1 VDTLYVLLVAL
12 SGVGLGAKAVHSAYF
27 CANARLR
34 RALARTRPT
43 PIAAAVDGLVH
54 VRGMVVHRGT
64 PLRGP
69 LSERP
74 CVAFEVWVEQ
84 RADEDKRWRRIYHAC
99 QYQPFGIID
108 PTGEAA
114 VEPGEGDHLL
124 VQGSSKLMGGTRS
137 RDGSETEHIGRVRK
151 LVRQAGVSL
160 ESPPLAGDEGYL
172 RYYEGVIEPGTEV
185 SVLGAAIRRVH
196 AEAYRPEPR
205 ALALTLVLCGTP
217 DQPLGISNEPLPS

>member
-1 VDTLYVLLVAL
+1 VDTLHVLLLAL
-12 SGVGLGAKAVHSAYF
+12 SGVGLGAKAIHIAYF
-27 CANARLR
+27 SANARLR

-43 PIAAAVDGLVH
+43 PIAAAGEGLVH

-84 RADEDKRWRRIYHAC
+84 RADDEKPWRRIYGTC
-99 QYQPFGIID
+99 QYQPFGVID
-108 PTGEAA
+108 ATGEVA
-114 VEPGEGDHLL
+114 VEPAEGDHLL
-124 VQGSSKLMGGTRS
+124 VHGSSKVMGRS
-137 RDGSETEHIGRVRK
+137 RARDSEPEHIGRVRK

-160 ESPPLAGDEGYL
+160 ESPPLAGDEGCL

-185 SVLGAAIRRVH
+185 SVLGPAIRQVH
-196 AEAYRPEPR
+196 TEADRPEPR
-205 ALALTLVLCGTP
+205 ALALTLVLRGTP
-217 DQPLGISNEPLPS
+217 DQPLGISNEPLPG